1 MTIKFADIQ
10 ILETGD
16 VFSPVFNDI
25 YFSPA
30 GGYME
35 SLHVFAEP
43 NNIPQKFFSKDNVNI
58 FEAGFGTGLNFLL
71 TMKLFL
77 QFAPANSRLNYTS
90 FEKFPLSPEDME
102 EIHKFFIYL
111 RSESVNFINLYK
123 KTDFTQTCS
132 KFYFHGKKICLTL
145 VFDDLK
151 TAESYLPDIFFDV
164 WYLDGFSPKENPEMW
179 TDDFFRY
186 MGQKSF
192 ENATFSTF
200 SAAGFIRRGLEK
212 NGFEVQKIKGFNRK
226 RQMLKGFKKQ
236 NS

>member
-1 MTIKFADIQ
+1 
-10 ILETGD
+10 
-16 VFSPVFNDI
+16 
-25 YFSPA
+25 
-30 GGYME
+30 
-35 SLHVFAEP
+35 
-43 NNIPQKFFSKDNVNI
+43 
-58 FEAGFGTGLNFLL
+58 
-71 TMKLFL
+71 
-77 QFAPANSRLNYTS
+77 
-90 FEKFPLSPEDME
+90 
-102 EIHKFFIYL
+102 
-111 RSESVNFINLYK
+111 
-123 KTDFTQTCS
+123 
-132 KFYFHGKKICLTL
+132 